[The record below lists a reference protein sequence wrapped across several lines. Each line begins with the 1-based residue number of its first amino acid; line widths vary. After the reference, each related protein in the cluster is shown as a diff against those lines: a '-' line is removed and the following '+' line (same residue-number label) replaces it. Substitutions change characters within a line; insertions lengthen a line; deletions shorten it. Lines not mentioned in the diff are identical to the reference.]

1 MPYFKGH
8 ETYVASEKVGETKV
22 QMAFLREVQ
31 TRHWQGRNHVQ
42 PIKSKKAWFSENSVD
57 LERGCAAERLLNNK
71 HENTILKF
79 NLIRSVLA
87 YFVVNISKSKLFVTS
102 RGRSQH
108 WSIYSRAELWLYV
121 IKIQSLGYI
130 QRLLLISKAGGQH
143 CVYMQD
149 NIFRC
154 FGKS

>member
-1 MPYFKGH
+1 MPYFKEH
-8 ETYVASEKVGETKV
+8 KTYVASEKVDETKV

-31 TRHWQGRNHVQ
+31 TRHWQGRDHVQ
-42 PIKSKKAWFSENSVD
+42 PIKSKKARFSENSIG
-57 LERGCAAERLLNNK
+57 LERGCAAERLLNIK
-71 HENTILKF
+71 HENTVLKF
-79 NLIRSVLA
+79 NLARSVLA
-87 YFVVNISKSKLFVTS
+87 CLVINISKSKLFVSS

-121 IKIQSLGYI
+121 IKIQSSRYI
-130 QRLLLISKAGGQH
+130 QCLLLISKVEGQD

-149 NIFRC
+149 NIFWC